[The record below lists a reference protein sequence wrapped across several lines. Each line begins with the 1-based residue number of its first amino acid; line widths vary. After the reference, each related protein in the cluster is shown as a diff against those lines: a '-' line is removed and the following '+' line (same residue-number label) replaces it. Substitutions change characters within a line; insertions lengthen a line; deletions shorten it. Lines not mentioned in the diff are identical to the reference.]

1 MNLIR
6 LFPSVETL
14 GYYRDAPLG
23 LILAVLRHQQ
33 LSFTVLL
40 KVVRL
45 LVASQ

>member
-14 GYYRDAPLG
+14 GYYHDAPLG
-23 LILAVLRHQQ
+23 LILAEVLRHPQ

-45 LVASQ
+45 LVAS

>member
-14 GYYRDAPLG
+14 GYYHDAPLG
-23 LILAVLRHQQ
+23 LILAEVLRHQQ

-40 KVVRL
+40 KVVRF
-45 LVASQ
+45 LVAS